1 MITVALRAV
10 IGREAWLRPGGAPGT
25 YVCRLPELAPR
36 LASEPWIASA
46 EVSGGFLTVTVTHEA
61 LIEDATEI
69 TVRGSRCAESDVLRG
84 QVVTVATSDWLLA
97 GDWERARAVLA
108 VELTGRLAAAA
119 GATVT
124 ETGTTGRSDMAG
136 AAEIAAGTRWAGR
149 DAMRFALARMVPGG
163 PAPDPAVIARHV
175 LGNPAYAVR
184 YAHAVAAAVL
194 RWAGTPPG
202 EFRPR
207 QLTGP
212 GHLTRPAEMALL
224 DVLSW
229 LPERVAVAARR
240 GRPDEF
246 ARYLETLAS
255 RTIDIMH
262 TGGHTSPE
270 LLWLA
275 AAARTGLG
283 AGLALLGIS
292 APERLLV
299 RGH

>member
-1 MITVALRAV
+1 MITVALRAI
-10 IGREAWLRPGGAPGT
+10 IGREPWLRPGGAPGT
-25 YVCRLPELAPR
+25 YVCRVPELAPR

-46 EVSGGFLTVTVTHEA
+46 EVSNGFLTVTVTHDA
-61 LIEDATEI
+61 LAKIATEI
-69 TVRGSRCAESDVLRG
+69 TQLGGPCAESDLLRG
-84 QVVTVATSDWLLA
+84 HVINASTSDWMLA
-97 GDWERARAVLA
+97 GDWEQARAALA

-124 ETGTTGRSDMAG
+124 GTGTTGRSAISGGEAG
-136 AAEIAAGTRWAGR
+136 ATEIAAGAGWAGR
-149 DAMRFALARMVPGG
+149 DAMRFAVARMVPGG

-194 RWAGTPPG
+194 RWADTPPG

-212 GHLTRPAEMALL
+212 GEMVLL
-224 DVLSW
+224 DALSW

-240 GRPDEF
+240 GRPDDF

-255 RTIDIMH
+255 RTIDAMS
-262 TGGHTSPE
+262 TSGHISPE
-270 LLWLA
+270 RLWLA

-283 AGLALLGIS
+283 AGLEL
-292 APERLLV
+292 
-299 RGH
+299 

>member
-1 MITVALRAV
+1 MITVALRAI

-25 YVCRLPELAPR
+25 YVCRVPELAPR
-36 LASEPWIASA
+36 LASELWIASA
-46 EVSGGFLTVTVTHEA
+46 EVSNGFLTVTVTHEA
-61 LIEDATEI
+61 LTEVATEI
-69 TVRGSRCAESDVLRG
+69 TQVGGPCAESDVLRG
-84 QVVTVATSDWLLA
+84 QVVTVTTNDWLLA
-97 GDWERARAVLA
+97 GDWEQARAVLA

-124 ETGTTGRSDMAG
+124 EAGTTGRSDMAG
-136 AAEIAAGTRWAGR
+136 ATEIAAGARWAGR
-149 DAMRFALARMVPGG
+149 DAMRFAVARMVPGG
-163 PAPDPAVIARHV
+163 PAPDPEVIARHV

-212 GHLTRPAEMALL
+212 GEMVLL
-224 DVLSW
+224 DALSW

-240 GRPDEF
+240 GRPDDF

-255 RTIDIMH
+255 RTIDAMS
-262 TGGHTSPE
+262 TSGHISPE
-270 LLWLA
+270 RLWLA

-283 AGLALLGIS
+283 AGLELLGIA
-292 APERLLV
+292 APERL
-299 RGH
+299 

>member
-1 MITVALRAV
+1 MITVALRAI
-10 IGREAWLRPGGAPGT
+10 IGREPWLRPGGAPGT
-25 YVCRLPELAPR
+25 YVCRVPELAPR
-36 LASEPWIASA
+36 LASELWIASA
-46 EVSGGFLTVTVTHEA
+46 EVSNGFLTVTVTHEA
-61 LIEDATEI
+61 LTEVATEI
-69 TVRGSRCAESDVLRG
+69 TQVGGPCAESDVLRG
-84 QVVTVATSDWLLA
+84 QVVTVTTNDWLLA
-97 GDWERARAVLA
+97 GDWEQARAVLA

-124 ETGTTGRSDMAG
+124 EAGTTGRSDMAG
-136 AAEIAAGTRWAGR
+136 ATEIAAGARWAGR
-149 DAMRFALARMVPGG
+149 DAMRFAVARMVPGG

-194 RWAGTPPG
+194 RWADTPPG

-212 GHLTRPAEMALL
+212 GEMVLL
-224 DVLSW
+224 DALSW

-240 GRPDEF
+240 GRPDDF

-255 RTIDIMH
+255 RTIDAMS
-262 TGGHTSPE
+262 TSGHISPE
-270 LLWLA
+270 RLWLA

-283 AGLALLGIS
+283 AGLELLGIA
-292 APERLLV
+292 APERL
-299 RGH
+299 